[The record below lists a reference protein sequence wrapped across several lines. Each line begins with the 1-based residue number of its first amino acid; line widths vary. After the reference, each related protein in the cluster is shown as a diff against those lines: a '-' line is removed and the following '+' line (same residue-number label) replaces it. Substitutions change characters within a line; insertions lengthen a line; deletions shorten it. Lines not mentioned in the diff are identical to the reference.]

1 MTTEA
6 LIVLCTVPDEAT
18 GERIA
23 RALLDETL
31 VACVNIVPGL
41 RSLYLWQG
49 KLEDERELLLVIKTQ
64 RPRYAELERR
74 LQELHPYQ
82 VCEVLALGVEEAA
95 PAYLAWLLA
104 ESASSSR

>member
-23 RALLDETL
+23 RALLDEAL

-41 RSLYLWQG
+41 RSLYRWQG

-64 RPRYAELERR
+64 RARYALLELR

-104 ESASSSR
+104 ASPR